1 MELPEADTIL
11 VVDDEESLRFFLAE
25 ELAEQGYTVHTAANG
40 REALDLLRQVA
51 IDLAIIDLQMPGL
64 NGLELMEKIQSL
76 PDAPELIM
84 LTAHATLEISIEA
97 MRRGCSD
104 FLLKPYDF
112 DELLSSAAKAM
123 ARRRQKLQQQMAAR
137 LLANSLGL
145 NRASATNTEPKEL
158 VAPSILEVRGLLVNM
173 EAMTVVKN
181 DKELTLT
188 PTEFRLLVTLMKRS
202 NRPHTFQE
210 LAVVTHG
217 QEVGTAEA
225 RDLLKSHMGRL
236 RQKLGQAPDGYDY
249 IANVRGVG
257 YKFVGSGT

>member
-1 MELPEADTIL
+1 
-11 VVDDEESLRFFLAE
+11 
-25 ELAEQGYTVHTAANG
+25 
-40 REALDLLRQVA
+40 
-51 IDLAIIDLQMPGL
+51 MPGL

-112 DELLSSAAKAM
+112 DELLSSVAKVM

-145 NRASATNTEPKEL
+145 GHASATKTGSKEP
-158 VAPSILEVRGLLVNM
+158 VPSSVLNVRGLHVDM
-173 EAMTVVKN
+173 EAMTVSKK
-181 DKELTLT
+181 DEELTLT
-188 PTEFRLLVTLMKRS
+188 PTEFRLLVTLMKRPD
-202 NRPHTFQE
+202 RPHTFQE

-217 QEVGTAEA
+217 QEVEATEA

-236 RQKLGQAPDGYDY
+236 RRKLGQATDGNDY

-257 YKFVGSGT
+257 YKFVRSET